1 MACFH
6 HTCFR
11 TGVWRCLELDVVT
24 LETRH
29 SFSAQESG
37 CETTSAEKR
46 GKYVEENW
54 LLGVRDLSRI
64 FEFGRN
70 VGNSASDCKWY
81 RVVIYY

>member
-1 MACFH
+1 M
-6 HTCFR
+6 
-11 TGVWRCLELDVVT
+11 VT

-29 SFSAQESG
+29 SFSAQEFG

>member
-1 MACFH
+1 MFLLG
-6 HTCFR
+6 R
-11 TGVWRCLELDVVT
+11 LPMPQNRRGD